1 MVRRH
6 GRYWKRERD
15 ARASGNPPRQNFA
28 RYQMV
33 PKSLTGEWGWGCKLT
48 ASAGAPSSLPLD
60 ALAGAAT
67 PVGVPAQHPRWKRHT
82 TTPALS
88 PWAATKQ
95 RPLWLV
101 FTRRAAPSGVSGL
114 MAPRAD
120 RPVVLYR

>member
-1 MVRRH
+1 MGGTGNAKGTRVRRET
-6 GRYWKRERD
+6 RLDRIL
-15 ARASGNPPRQNFA
+15 SGW
-28 RYQMV
+28 YQLV
-33 PKSLTGEWGWGCKLT
+33 PKSRTGGWGRGCKLT
-48 ASAGAPSSLPLD
+48 ASAGAPFSLD

-120 RPVVLYR
+120 RPVVLYQ